1 MVYRVYIDVIF
12 AVNLLMDLAVLA
24 MLNQLFSY
32 RADFKHLLKGAF
44 VGALWAC
51 ILAAFPGIPIIVQMF
66 GTYVAAGMVM
76 AAVAYG
82 IKSRRELF
90 RAIGGIY
97 LISVVLGG
105 VMVAIMES
113 SPARELAKW
122 LPESF
127 FTRLFLAAGG
137 ICFCL
142 WFFQVLRFW
151 GVRKAESRYLRNV
164 TLFYAGQTIKTRGL
178 IDTGN
183 HLRAPVSGIPIH
195 VATAGLMKRLCP
207 AIKGVMYVP
216 YRCVGSSGIL
226 PAVRIDEMKIEGETD
241 SFVIPKPWIAITKGN
256 LSPDNEYEVLI
267 QKNDEGLQV

>member
-1 MVYRVYIDVIF
+1 M
-12 AVNLLMDLAVLA
+12 
-24 MLNQLFSY
+24 
-32 RADFKHLLKGAF
+32 
-44 VGALWAC
+44 
-51 ILAAFPGIPIIVQMF
+51 
-66 GTYVAAGMVM
+66 
-76 AAVAYG
+76 
-82 IKSRRELF
+82 
-90 RAIGGIY
+90 
-97 LISVVLGG
+97 
-105 VMVAIMES
+105 
-113 SPARELAKW
+113 
-122 LPESF
+122 
-127 FTRLFLAAGG
+127 
-137 ICFCL
+137 
-142 WFFQVLRFW
+142 RFW

-267 QKNDEGLQV
+267 QKNDEGMQV